1 VNPLRITSAVLLL
14 ILAALLLVAGCMEK
28 ANTTPISPAV
38 PTLSIAQSDKELAE
52 QTIAEAE
59 AQIKKVDDI
68 VRWFKG
74 NASTRDDPQLAP
86 FIVKREI
93 AIGYIVSAEDEIANG
108 NFSQAHSKAL
118 EAFAKAN
125 ESYTEAL
132 KRQQTLSPDCQRGF
146 FVMCL

>member
-1 VNPLRITSAVLLL
+1 MMTPLRTTLALLL
-14 ILAALLLVAGCMEK
+14 LLSLLLVAGCMEK

-52 QTIAEAE
+52 QTIAVAE

-68 VRWFKG
+68 VRWFKE

-93 AIGYIVSAEDEIANG
+93 AMSYIVSAEDEIANG
-108 NFSQAHSKAL
+108 NFSQACSKATD
-118 EAFAKAN
+118 AYSKAN
-125 ESYTEAL
+125 ESYTDAL
-132 KRQQTLSPDCQRGF
+132 KRQYEIEPHCRGGF
-146 FVMCL
+146 MVGCM